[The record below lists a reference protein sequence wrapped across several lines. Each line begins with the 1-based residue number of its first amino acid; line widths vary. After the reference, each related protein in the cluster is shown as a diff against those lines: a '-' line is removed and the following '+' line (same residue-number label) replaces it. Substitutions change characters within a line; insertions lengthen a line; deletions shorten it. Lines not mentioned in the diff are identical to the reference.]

1 MLFAQKTG
9 AEKRAAFRAALSDGR
24 LLQAPGAF
32 APLVAM
38 EIERQGFD
46 AVYISGA
53 ALAADLGL
61 PDIGLTTLSEVAAR
75 GYQIARVTD
84 LPAIIDVDTGFGEPM
99 SAARTVRTMEDMGLA
114 GCHLE
119 DQVGPKRCGHLDNKA
134 VVPAADMAR
143 RIRAAVEAKRD
154 PNFTVIART
163 DARAIEG
170 LDKAIARMRAY
181 ADAGADMIFPEA
193 LESEA
198 EFETVRGALDV
209 PLLANITE
217 FGKSPLLS
225 KAALESLGYNLA
237 IYPVTTLRLA
247 MHAVETGLAE
257 LRASGTQSGLLEV
270 MQHRRDLYRL
280 LRYEDHNSFDRSIYD
295 FTL

>member
-1 MLFAQKTG
+1 MLFAKTTG

-32 APLVAM
+32 APLVAI

-53 ALAADLGL
+53 ALSAELGL

-114 GCHLE
+114 ACHLE
-119 DQVGPKRCGHLDNKA
+119 DQVAPKRCGHLDNKA
-134 VVPAADMAR
+134 VVETADMAR

-154 PNFTVIART
+154 PNFTVIARS

-170 LDKAIARMRAY
+170 LDKAVDRMRAY

-198 EFETVRGALDV
+198 EFETVRGAIDV
-209 PLLANITE
+209 PLLANMTE

-225 KAALESLGYNLA
+225 KSALESLGYNLA

-247 MHAVETGLAE
+247 MHAIEAGLAE
-257 LRASGTQSGLLEV
+257 LRASGTQSDLLEV

-280 LRYEDHNSFDRSIYD
+280 LRYEDYNSFDRSIYD
-295 FTL
+295 FQL